1 MILQGSMVAVVT
13 PFHNGAIDEKKLE
26 SLINWHIEQGT
37 DAMVVLGT
45 TGEAATISHSERDRI
60 IRLAVDVC
68 KGKIPVIAGTGSN
81 NTLHAIELA
90 QHAKDAGADAHLS
103 VCPYYNKPTQEGLF
117 QHYKAIAE
125 KVELPLIL
133 YNVPGRTG
141 VNMSAETT
149 ISLSSL
155 ANIMA
160 TKEACGDIKQI
171 KHIIESTPE
180 NFSVFSGDDP
190 MNLEIYKD
198 GGKGCIS
205 VTANLLPARV
215 SEVWDTFAAG
225 DVKKAEELDQNLS
238 LINKALFIESNPIPV
253 KTALAQ
259 LGKCNEEFRLPI
271 TTMSPALKKEL
282 IAVMEKYHL
291 LH

>member
-1 MILQGSMVAVVT
+1 MTLQGSMVAVVT
-13 PFHNGAIDEKKLE
+13 PFENGSVDTKKMEALM
-26 SLINWHIEQGT
+26 SWHIEQGT

-45 TGEAATISHSERDRI
+45 TGEAATISHAERDHI
-60 IRLAVDVC
+60 IRLAVHVC

-81 NTLHAIELA
+81 NTLHAIELGKHA
-90 QHAKDAGADAHLS
+90 QEAGADAHLS

-117 QHYKAIAE
+117 QHYKTIAE
-125 KVELPLIL
+125 NVDLPLIL

-149 ISLSSL
+149 IRLSGIP
-155 ANIMA
+155 NIIA

-171 KHIIESTPE
+171 KRIIDGTPE
-180 NFSVFSGDDP
+180 SFSVFSGDDP
-190 MNLEIYKD
+190 MNLEMYKA

-205 VTANLLPARV
+205 VTANLLPAQV
-215 SEVWDTFAAG
+215 AGVWDAFVAG
-225 DVKKAEELDQNLS
+225 DIKKAEEIDQNLS
-238 LINKALFIESNPIPV
+238 LMNKALFIESNPIPI
-253 KTALAQ
+253 KTALAH
-259 LGKCNEEFRLPI
+259 LGKCKEEFRLPI

-291 LH
+291 VS

>member
-1 MILQGSMVAVVT
+1 MTLQGSMVAVVT
-13 PFHNGAIDEKKLE
+13 PFQNGDIDEKKLE
-26 SLINWHIEQGT
+26 ELINWHIDQGT

-60 IRLAVDVC
+60 IRLAVNVC
-68 KGKIPVIAGTGSN
+68 KNKIPVIAGTGSN
-81 NTLHAIELA
+81 NTLHAIELGK
-90 QHAKDAGADAHLS
+90 HAKDAGADAHLS

-125 KVELPLIL
+125 NVELPLIL

-141 VNMSAETT
+141 VNMSADTS
-149 ISLSSL
+149 IKLSSL
-155 ANIMA
+155 SNIVA

-171 KHIIESTPE
+171 KHIIDNTADT
-180 NFSVFSGDDP
+180 FSVFSGDDP
-190 MNLEIYKD
+190 MNLEIYKA

-215 SEVWDTFAAG
+215 AEVWDTFAAG
-225 DVKKAEELDQNLS
+225 DLKKAEELDHNLG

-271 TTMSPALKKEL
+271 TMMSPALKKEL
-282 IAVMEKYHL
+282 IAVMQKYNIL
-291 LH
+291 N